1 MTQKWAKSPE
11 ETQKSK
17 YDFYVIVIFSL
28 ATLASVFVICRVI
41 ILLLMSLRSARI
53 AHDHILKLVLQGPIN
68 LFFDVTPIGKILNRF
83 SKDLAVLDN
92 NLCFN
97 VGSFFSCFYQALA
110 SLIVC
115 AVSCHWIIVAEVIMI
130 VAGFILFKFTLKG
143 YKETNRIESVTK
155 SPLLSFLQETQT
167 GGSVIRAFKR
177 EADFRLVNYELINK
191 NTLANQM
198 STGVWTWYSIRMD
211 LFCSFVLTVATAFS
225 VT

>member
-1 MTQKWAKSPE
+1 
-11 ETQKSK
+11 
-17 YDFYVIVIFSL
+17 
-28 ATLASVFVICRVI
+28 
-41 ILLLMSLRSARI
+41 
-53 AHDHILKLVLQGPIN
+53 
-68 LFFDVTPIGKILNRF
+68 
-83 SKDLAVLDN
+83 
-92 NLCFN
+92 
-97 VGSFFSCFYQALA
+97 
-110 SLIVC
+110 
-115 AVSCHWIIVAEVIMI
+115 MI
-130 VAGFILFKFTLKG
+130 VAGFILFKFTLNG